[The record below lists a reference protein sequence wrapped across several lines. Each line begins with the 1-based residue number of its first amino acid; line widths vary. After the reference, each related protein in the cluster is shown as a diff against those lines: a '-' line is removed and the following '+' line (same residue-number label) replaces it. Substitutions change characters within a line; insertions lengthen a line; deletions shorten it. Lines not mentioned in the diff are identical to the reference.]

1 MSLTRRLTIITKEID
16 PPILR
21 SKLQWK
27 AYAEPRKQGDP
38 VGYGT
43 RESEAVMDLYEA
55 IADREQADEDRYLE
69 QNGD

>member
-1 MSLTRRLTIITKEID
+1 
-16 PPILR
+16 
-21 SKLQWK
+21 
-27 AYAEPRKQGDP
+27 

-55 IADREQADEDRYLE
+55 IADHEQADEDHYLE